1 MSSLVNTALAAV
13 TTNGKDGFLYY
24 QNGQDILEAHSES
37 GASWTAK
44 ASTVTSN
51 AASGGSALTAY
62 YVEHD
67 ADFQN
72 KSTIHVV
79 YLDRSAKV
87 ADTVKVLSEGTW
99 KDGKVDGISTN
110 PASVSR
116 ITGGAFSGSGW
127 NPDGSQWVYFNTS
140 DLPFTTLFGMLLTS
154 KRPSGNQFQITEIR
168 RTPKSPWNTETVL
181 PENTLALPGTDLAS
195 SIVKGTIDLY
205 YQDHKENVNHWVS
218 QDSQWHDEKVLIP
231 ASEVGNSTPLAALN
245 NGKKHVF
252 YADRSSPPKI
262 KDRIDGNTVD
272 VAPFYPGTHLTAVSV
287 NGKVTLFYKS
297 LNPVGAIAA
306 KIYDGSSWKD
316 GGIVVPA

>member
-1 MSSLVNTALAAV
+1 MSSLLNTALAAV
-13 TTNGKDGFLYY
+13 TTDGKDSFLYY
-24 QNGQDILEAHSES
+24 QNGQDILEAHSAS
-37 GASWTAK
+37 GSSWTAK

-87 ADTVKVLSEGTW
+87 ADRVKILSEGTW

-110 PASVSR
+110 PASISR
-116 ITGGAFSGSGW
+116 ITGGAFNGSGW
-127 NPDGSQWVYFNTS
+127 NPDGSQWVYYNTPK
-140 DLPFTTLFGMLLTS
+140 D
-154 KRPSGNQFQITEIR
+154 NQLQITEIR

-205 YQDHKENVNHWVS
+205 YQDHQENINHWIS
-218 QDSQWHDEKVLIP
+218 QDSKWHDEKVLVP
-231 ASEVGNSTPLAALN
+231 ASEVENSTPLATVN

-252 YADRSSPPKI
+252 YADRSSPPNI
-262 KDRIDGNTVD
+262 KDYLDGKSVQ
-272 VAPFYPGTHLTAVSV
+272 VAPFYPGTYFTAVSV
-287 NGKVTLFYKS
+287 NGKVTLFYKK
-297 LNPVGAIAA
+297 LNPAGAIAA
-306 KIYDGSSWKD
+306 TIYDGSSWKD

>member
-1 MSSLVNTALAAV
+1 MSSLLNTALAAV
-13 TTNGKDGFLYY
+13 TTNGKGSFLYY

-37 GASWTAK
+37 GSSWTAK

-51 AASGGSALTAY
+51 AASGGSPLTAY

-79 YLDRSAKV
+79 YLNGSAKV
-87 ADTVKVLSEGTW
+87 ADRVKVLSEGSW
-99 KDGKVDGISTN
+99 EDGKVDGISTS

-116 ITGGAFSGSGW
+116 ITGGAFNGSGW
-127 NPDGSQWVYFNTS
+127 NPDGSQWVYFNT
-140 DLPFTTLFGMLLTS
+140 
-154 KRPSGNQFQITEIR
+154 PSGNQLQITEIR
-168 RTPKSPWNTETVL
+168 RTPKSPWKTETVL
-181 PENTLALPGTDLAS
+181 PEKTLALPGTDLAS

-205 YQDHKENVNHWVS
+205 YQDHQENVNHWVS

-231 ASEVGNSTPLAALN
+231 ASEVENSSPLATVN

-252 YADRSSPPKI
+252 YASRSSPHKI
-262 KDRIDGNTVD
+262 KDNIDGNSVE
-272 VAPFYPGTHLTAVSV
+272 VAPFYPGTYLTAVSV

>member
-1 MSSLVNTALAAV
+1 MSSLLNTALAAV
-13 TTNGKDGFLYY
+13 TTNGKDSFLYY

-37 GASWTAK
+37 GSSWTAK

-51 AASGGSALTAY
+51 AASGGSPLTAY

-79 YLDRSAKV
+79 YLDGSAKV
-87 ADTVKVLSEGTW
+87 ADRVKVLSQGSWE
-99 KDGKVDGISTN
+99 DGKVDGISTN

-116 ITGGAFSGSGW
+116 IGGGAFNGSGW
-127 NPDGSQWVYFNTS
+127 NPDGSQWVYFNT
-140 DLPFTTLFGMLLTS
+140 
-154 KRPSGNQFQITEIR
+154 PSGNQLQITEIR
-168 RTPKSPWNTETVL
+168 RTPKSPWKTETVL
-181 PENTLALPGTDLAS
+181 PEKTLALPGTDLAS

-205 YQDHKENVNHWVS
+205 YQDHQENVNHWVS

-231 ASEVGNSTPLAALN
+231 ASEVENSSPLATVN

-252 YADRSSPPKI
+252 YASRSSPRKI
-262 KDRIDGNTVD
+262 KDNIDGNSVE
-272 VAPFYPGTHLTAVSV
+272 VAPFYPGTYLTAVSV

-306 KIYDGSSWKD
+306 KVYDGSSWKD